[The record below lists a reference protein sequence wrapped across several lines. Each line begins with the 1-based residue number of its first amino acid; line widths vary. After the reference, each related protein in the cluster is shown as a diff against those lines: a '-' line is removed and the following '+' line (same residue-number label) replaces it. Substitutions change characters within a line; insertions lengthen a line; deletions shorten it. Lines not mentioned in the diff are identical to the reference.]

1 MSNPATSQSRDPAK
15 ACFITF
21 GCQMNK
27 LDSELAAAELERH
40 GMTLTPEPDDAGVVV
55 INTCSVRRH
64 AEERA
69 LSNLG
74 RFRRVKEQFPQF
86 VLAVMGCM
94 AQKEG
99 ERLLKAYP
107 HLDIVCGTRRFVD
120 LPDLVGRVRAEGGRY
135 AVTDD
140 APVTFERSTAKRPD
154 PYRAFVA
161 IMRGCNNFCSYCI
174 VPHVRG
180 REISRPPEDVE
191 NEVRAL
197 VRGGCAEITLL
208 GQNIDA
214 YAAANSRL
222 PDLLRR
228 LDANVPGLERLRFV
242 TSHPK
247 DISAELLRAMA
258 ELPSLCEHL
267 HMPAQSGSTR
277 ILRAMNR
284 GYTADRYREIIASA
298 REIVPDIEIAS
309 DFIVGFPGETDEDFE
324 ATVSLV
330 RECRFNQ
337 SFIFKYSP
345 RERTKAAEMPD
356 DVPLAVKQE
365 RNQRLLAVQE
375 EVSRARQRAKEG
387 RTFEVLVEGPS
398 KRDKSRLVGRTR
410 GNEIVVF
417 PGCERPG
424 AKCSSVR
431 TDAHSPRATNAPC
444 AHRPPATDLRP
455 GALVNVR
462 ITDSTPL
469 TLFGEMAPAGS

>member
-1 MSNPATSQSRDPAK
+1 M
-15 ACFITF
+15 
-21 GCQMNK
+21 
-27 LDSELAAAELERH
+27 
-40 GMTLTPEPDDAGVVV
+40 
-55 INTCSVRRH
+55 
-64 AEERA
+64 
-69 LSNLG
+69 
-74 RFRRVKEQFPQF
+74 
-86 VLAVMGCM
+86 
-94 AQKEG
+94 
-99 ERLLKAYP
+99 
-107 HLDIVCGTRRFVD
+107 
-120 LPDLVGRVRAEGGRY
+120 
-135 AVTDD
+135 
-140 APVTFERSTAKRPD
+140 TFERSTAKRPD

-398 KRDKSRLVGRTR
+398 KRDKSRLAGRTR
-410 GNEIVVF
+410 GYDIVVF
-417 PGCERPG
+417 PGPEG
-424 AKCSSVR
+424 SGGKCSSVR
-431 TDAHSPRATNAPC
+431 TDAHSPHATNI
-444 AHRPPATDLRP
+444 RS

-469 TLFGEMAPAGS
+469 TLFGELESGGS